1 MMPEREEE
9 EKEETQ
15 KAKEEKHPSL
25 DHEAQKHHNKNV
37 TVILDLEQSTS
48 TSSSKTSSS
57 SPSNG
62 ESSFPFTPQEQ
73 KRIIRQIDLRVV
85 LLLGAMYAVSLI
97 DRSQIGLAMI
107 SGMGTDLQLTVGARY
122 NIINAVFF
130 GPYVLFQLPSTVL
143 LRKIGP
149 KRFLSG
155 ATLAWGLATLA
166 CGFVREWRDLVA
178 LRVVLGACEA
188 GFYPASIYLLSTW
201 YTRYE
206 LQKRFAGLLILGVIP
221 AAFSGILAFGISHL
235 EGRGIAGGGPSWWGR
250 SLKQKNPLDATSS
263 SSDDDGDHL
272 SYGPGLAGWR
282 WIFILYGITTC
293 VIAGVAWFLLVD
305 FPEKIAF
312 GGGNSGGSHN
322 DDDGDGDG
330 KNEKK
335 RSSRWWW
342 KMKNKNR
349 VAFLTKQEAA
359 WAVHR
364 IEKDR
369 NDVMPGEFHLSSYL
383 SPILSL
389 QVWSFALLYCLSGT
403 IGYGINF
410 ALPLILHKG
419 MGLSTPVSQCLVTPP
434 YLAAAGVTWIEAYYA
449 DQWRVRSPFI
459 LGNCVAV
466 GVGLCLIGF
475 VENVGV
481 RYFGVFL
488 AAIPSTANGPCILT
502 WQANN
507 VRGQWKR
514 ALVSALSVGLGAI
527 GGVTGS
533 MVFRTQ
539 DQPHYT
545 PGIAT
550 CITAAG
556 LIMVIVVLLNITFM
570 RANKRAAAGGE
581 PVEGLV
587 GFRYTL

>member
-188 GFYPASIYLLSTW
+188 GFYPGGFFIFYFFFTLLFFSISFFLVVSDIHLYSERRQEREKKGKEKEDICFLFFCFSYYLPLH
-201 YTRYE
+201 
-206 LQKRFAGLLILGVIP
+206 
-221 AAFSGILAFGISHL
+221 AFS
-235 EGRGIAGGGPSWWGR
+235 
-250 SLKQKNPLDATSS
+250 PLS
-263 SSDDDGDHL
+263 
-272 SYGPGLAGWR
+272 
-282 WIFILYGITTC
+282 
-293 VIAGVAWFLLVD
+293 
-305 FPEKIAF
+305 
-312 GGGNSGGSHN
+312 NQ
-322 DDDGDGDG
+322 
-330 KNEKK
+330 
-335 RSSRWWW
+335 SR
-342 KMKNKNR
+342 
-349 VAFLTKQEAA
+349 
-359 WAVHR
+359 
-364 IEKDR
+364 
-369 NDVMPGEFHLSSYL
+369 
-383 SPILSL
+383 
-389 QVWSFALLYCLSGT
+389 
-403 IGYGINF
+403 
-410 ALPLILHKG
+410 
-419 MGLSTPVSQCLVTPP
+419 
-434 YLAAAGVTWIEAYYA
+434 
-449 DQWRVRSPFI
+449 
-459 LGNCVAV
+459 
-466 GVGLCLIGF
+466 
-475 VENVGV
+475 
-481 RYFGVFL
+481 
-488 AAIPSTANGPCILT
+488 
-502 WQANN
+502 
-507 VRGQWKR
+507 
-514 ALVSALSVGLGAI
+514 
-527 GGVTGS
+527 
-533 MVFRTQ
+533 
-539 DQPHYT
+539 
-545 PGIAT
+545 
-550 CITAAG
+550 
-556 LIMVIVVLLNITFM
+556 
-570 RANKRAAAGGE
+570 
-581 PVEGLV
+581 
-587 GFRYTL
+587 

>member
-1 MMPEREEE
+1 MPEREEE

-37 TVILDLEQSTS
+37 TVILDLEESTS

-62 ESSFPFTPQEQ
+62 ESSFPFTPPDQ

-107 SGMGTDLQLTVGARY
+107 SGMGADLQLTVGARY

-188 GFYPASIYLLSTW
+188 GFYPGGFFVSFFFSFSFWLYRIYTYHSERKEKAREGKERKREKKLFDSRFFWFTLLTYITYHFLFQSSTELTTTTPSPFLPLQTASIYLLSTW

-250 SLKQKNPLDATSS
+250 SLQREYHLDATS
-263 SSDDDGDHL
+263 DDDDDHL

-312 GGGNSGGSHN
+312 GRGDSGGNCN
-322 DDDGDGDG
+322 EDDGDG
-330 KNEKK
+330 EKK
-335 RSSRWWW
+335 SSRWWW
-342 KMKNKNR
+342 KKKKR

-369 NDVMPGEFHLSSYL
+369 NDVMPGE
-383 SPILSL
+383 
-389 QVWSFALLYCLSGT
+389 
-403 IGYGINF
+403 
-410 ALPLILHKG
+410 
-419 MGLSTPVSQCLVTPP
+419 
-434 YLAAAGVTWIEAYYA
+434 
-449 DQWRVRSPFI
+449 
-459 LGNCVAV
+459 
-466 GVGLCLIGF
+466 
-475 VENVGV
+475 
-481 RYFGVFL
+481 
-488 AAIPSTANGPCILT
+488 
-502 WQANN
+502 
-507 VRGQWKR
+507 
-514 ALVSALSVGLGAI
+514 
-527 GGVTGS
+527 
-533 MVFRTQ
+533 
-539 DQPHYT
+539 
-545 PGIAT
+545 
-550 CITAAG
+550 
-556 LIMVIVVLLNITFM
+556 
-570 RANKRAAAGGE
+570 
-581 PVEGLV
+581 
-587 GFRYTL
+587 

>member
-1 MMPEREEE
+1 MPKREEE
-9 EKEETQ
+9 EEETQ
-15 KAKEEKHPSL
+15 KAKEEKHRSL

-37 TVILDLEQSTS
+37 TVILDLEESTS
-48 TSSSKTSSS
+48 TTSSKTSSS

-62 ESSFPFTPQEQ
+62 ESSFPFTPQAQ

-188 GFYPASIYLLSTW
+188 GFYPGGFFYFFYFFFYFFFGCIGYTPIFREKEKAREGKERKEKEIICFLFFSVLRYSLILPTYHFPFLFSLLQSNLANHLPPPFLPLQTASIYLLSTW

-235 EGRGIAGGGPSWWGR
+235 EGRGIAGGGPSWWG
-250 SLKQKNPLDATSS
+250 SLKRKNPLDPNASS
-263 SSDDDGDHL
+263 SPT
-272 SYGPGLAGWR
+272 YGPGLAGWR

-312 GGGNSGGSHN
+312 GRGTTTTTTTGDHFNH
-322 DDDGDGDG
+322 DDGE
-330 KNEKK
+330 NEKK
-335 RSSRWWW
+335 KSRWWWWW
-342 KMKNKNR
+342 KMKNKKK

-369 NDVMPGEFHLSSYL
+369 NDVMPGE
-383 SPILSL
+383 
-389 QVWSFALLYCLSGT
+389 
-403 IGYGINF
+403 
-410 ALPLILHKG
+410 
-419 MGLSTPVSQCLVTPP
+419 
-434 YLAAAGVTWIEAYYA
+434 
-449 DQWRVRSPFI
+449 
-459 LGNCVAV
+459 
-466 GVGLCLIGF
+466 
-475 VENVGV
+475 
-481 RYFGVFL
+481 
-488 AAIPSTANGPCILT
+488 
-502 WQANN
+502 
-507 VRGQWKR
+507 
-514 ALVSALSVGLGAI
+514 
-527 GGVTGS
+527 
-533 MVFRTQ
+533 
-539 DQPHYT
+539 
-545 PGIAT
+545 
-550 CITAAG
+550 
-556 LIMVIVVLLNITFM
+556 
-570 RANKRAAAGGE
+570 
-581 PVEGLV
+581 
-587 GFRYTL
+587 